1 MARPRFLD
9 TNVFIRHLLYDHPD
23 HSPRSTLCFDRIEHG
38 GLRVRVTDTVIFE
51 TVFTMEKFYRQ
62 PRSLI
67 RDNVL
72 PLVELPGVV
81 LPGKRR
87 LRRTFAL
94 YVDTSL
100 SFADCYHVAT
110 SEILRLPAF
119 ISFDRGLDRVLG
131 LQRMEP

>member
-1 MARPRFLD
+1 MARPPFLD
-9 TNVFIRHLLYDHPD
+9 TNVFLRHLLNDHPD
-23 HSPRSTLCFDRIEHG
+23 HSPRSTLYFDQIERG

-51 TVFTMEKFYRQ
+51 TVFTLEKFYRQ
-62 PRSLI
+62 PRALI

-72 PLVELPGVV
+72 PLAELPGVV

-94 YVDTSL
+94 YIGTSL

-110 SEILRLPAF
+110 SETLRLPAF
-119 ISFDRGLDRVLG
+119 ISFDRGLDRVPG
-131 LQRMEP
+131 LRRMEP